1 MRRGLAGLLMITVLA
16 LFASAPAMADGP
28 SFFGLLRARDLT
40 PFGYLRLDMKPG
52 YIGSLEPGRWAVDSE
67 IAYQN
72 TWATSPEVERYL
84 NQLPGRRTL
93 GPDEV
98 QAIRDL
104 PGENYLVDLELTQYD
119 VTLNYQI
126 SSAWSAYTI
135 LSAASIGGGKLDG
148 TIEGFHDLIDA
159 PRFGRRAAARNDV
172 NLIFDL
178 KSSQFT
184 QLEARGYS
192 GMLDPVFGARYAFAS
207 ETGRWKGSVESAV
220 KVPLASRH
228 DNLSTGRTDVGVQAS
243 AQRYWHKQA
252 LYVSASAVYYA
263 GTDQFVPE
271 PAQIIPTIVV
281 GYERRVTQHT
291 NLILQTYLSRSV
303 YKQEQTTLNE
313 LRGTKY
319 QISGGFHHRR
329 GPHLFSFAITENIQN
344 INNTPDVGVQLGYS
358 LNPGWD

>member
-1 MRRGLAGLLMITVLA
+1 MRRGLAGLLATTVLA
-16 LFASAPAMADGP
+16 LLTAAPAMADGP
-28 SFFGLLRARDLT
+28 SFYGLLRARDLT

-52 YIGSLEPGRWAVDSE
+52 YIGSLEPGTWGVDSE

-84 NQLPGRRTL
+84 NHLPGRHTL
-93 GPDEV
+93 NADDV

-119 VTLNYQI
+119 VTV
-126 SSAWSAYTI
+126 
-135 LSAASIGGGKLDG
+135 
-148 TIEGFHDLIDA
+148 IEGFHELIDA

-184 QLEARGYS
+184 ELEARGYS
-192 GMLDPVFGARYAFAS
+192 GMLDPVIGARYQIAS
-207 ETGRWKGSVESAV
+207 GTGRWKASLESAI
-220 KVPLASRH
+220 KIPLASREN
-228 DNLSTGRTDVGVQAS
+228 NLSTGRSDVGVQAS
-243 AQRYWHKQA
+243 VQRYWHKQA

-263 GTDQFVPE
+263 GADQFVPE
-271 PAQIIPTIVV
+271 PAQIIPTLVV
-281 GYERRVTQHT
+281 GYERRITQHT
-291 NLILQTYLSRSV
+291 NLVMQTYLSRSV
-303 YKQEQTTLNE
+303 YKEEQTTLNE